1 MTTAELRAEVHRLA
15 DLDTDDESL
24 RRAASELHPEKA
36 LYRLCDGAIGRE
48 FTGCEQVN
56 YNRLEQLR
64 QDEERRR

>member
-1 MTTAELRAEVHRLA
+1 MQRLPPPPPSFRGTFS
-15 DLDTDDESL
+15 TDDESL

>member
-1 MTTAELRAEVHRLA
+1 MTTDQLRAEVHRRA

-36 LYRLCDGAIGRE
+36 LYRLCAGAIGRKMTDVE
-48 FTGCEQVN
+48 LLH
-56 YNRLEQLR
+56 YRLEQLR

>member
-1 MTTAELRAEVHRLA
+1 MTTDQLRAEVHRLA
-15 DLDTDDESL
+15 DLDADDESL

-36 LYRLCDGAIGRE
+36 LYRLCADAIGRKL
-48 FTGCEQVN
+48 TDVEQLH